1 MRWPKYFS
9 GKIRFPIE
17 YSENSSLLGL
27 KTAETESDRRDSQT
41 NGTYSQ
47 PRNRAWCALW
57 DRGYMLCVCTRVYI
71 CPVITR
77 ALKYLLDE
85 GPDF

>member
-17 YSENSSLLGL
+17 CSENSSLLGL

-41 NGTYSQ
+41 NGTYTQ
-47 PRNRAWCALW
+47 PRNRAWCAPW
-57 DRGYMLCVCTRVYI
+57 DRGYMFVCVHTCVYMSSYHKGI
-71 CPVITR
+71 EIS
-77 ALKYLLDE
+77 A
-85 GPDF
+85 